1 MTRLEKIKQILDNK
15 QEFLM
20 YPGGSGGE
28 FLAKNIL
35 KYSKKYTNPPTAM
48 FNFPELNKTMY
59 NMPEFFDLLSMK
71 TPIDIISYNEL
82 LTNILN
88 DPEYSDHVLTE
99 AIDYQSKGKN
109 LLIRC
114 HTNYNE
120 YFHNKTYYIHWGD
133 VRWFN
138 YVGIL
143 YAIKVKAETVN
154 VIKRIRHEASKLD
167 NIDTSVNV
175 EPIIDYIKNSG
186 LSMVNNIRFDV
197 LTNKL
202 IQEKPSIEYAFTA
215 PIYELHR
222 RYSLYILK
230 TPLMRSGN
238 VNRYLAGNMIFID
251 YRKLFSK
258 GYLED
263 IFEIDNS
270 GFNEEL
276 LEWHDRN
283 LAVMSKFNF
292 DHRPYILN

>member
-1 MTRLEKIKQILDNK
+1 MNRLEKIQQIFDNT

-20 YPGGSGGE
+20 YRGGSGGE
-28 FLAKNIL
+28 FLMKNIL
-35 KYSKKYTNPPTAM
+35 KYSKKYINPPTVLH
-48 FNFPELNKTMY
+48 NNLELNRTVY
-59 NMPEFFDLLSMK
+59 QVPEFFDLLSMK
-71 TPIDIISYNEL
+71 TPANIISYSEL
-82 LTNILN
+82 LEHVLN
-88 DPEYSDHVLTE
+88 DPEYSDDVLTE

-133 VRWFN
+133 ARWFN
-138 YVGIL
+138 YTGIL
-143 YAIKVKAETVN
+143 YAIKVVSDSESI
-154 VIKRIRHEASKLD
+154 IKRIKHKSLKFD
-167 NIDTSVNV
+167 DVDTNTKI

-202 IQEKPSIEYAFTA
+202 IQNKPSIEYVFTA
-215 PIYELHR
+215 PIDELYR
-222 RYSLYILK
+222 RYSLYLIR
-230 TPLMRSGN
+230 TPLIRS
-238 VNRYLAGNMIFID
+238 VAVDQYLAGNMVFID
-251 YRKLFSK
+251 YRKFFSK

-263 IFEIDNS
+263 IFEINDN

-283 LAVMSKFNF
+283 LALMSKFNF